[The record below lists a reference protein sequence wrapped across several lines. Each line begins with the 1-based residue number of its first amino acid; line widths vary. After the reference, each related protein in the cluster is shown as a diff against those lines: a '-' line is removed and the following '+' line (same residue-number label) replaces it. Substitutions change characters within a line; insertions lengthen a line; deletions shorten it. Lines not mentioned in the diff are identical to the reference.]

1 MSNLWDTIFLYGG
14 ECIARFSYLHEC
26 TFKLLCYSK
35 YLFDLNI
42 RINMCIF
49 NFYSYRLL
57 TGKPRELVTDLW
69 STKYDTQKIAQART
83 HFSYLFSL
91 LVIYTYK
98 INDYS
103 STL

>member
-1 MSNLWDTIFLYGG
+1 
-14 ECIARFSYLHEC
+14 
-26 TFKLLCYSK
+26 
-35 YLFDLNI
+35 
-42 RINMCIF
+42 MCIF
-49 NFYSYRLL
+49 NFCSYRLL

-103 STL
+103 SRL